1 MIWFNIKELEKL
13 ITDGKMSDKLV
24 LNYLL
29 TYLIFSVVAGYPSNF
44 DNPLWTEWVH
54 LIISLITVIWGV
66 RKTFEINQ
74 KGNNRDYF
82 KRFISLSFVTGL
94 RVAAL
99 ALLVLFLFN
108 LLREIFDA
116 TEVPLSVSSFQE
128 EILKLAG
135 FLLVIGFY
143 YYMLLASFKRINSGD
158 SSGIQVEAA

>member
-13 ITDGKMSDKLV
+13 IKDGKLSDKLV
-24 LNYLL
+24 FNYLL

-44 DNPLWTEWVH
+44 DNPLWMEWVH
-54 LIISLITVIWGV
+54 LIISLIAVIWGV

-74 KGNNRDYF
+74 EGNNQDYF
-82 KRFISLSFVTGL
+82 KRFISLSFVTGI
-94 RVAAL
+94 RVVVF

-108 LLREIFDA
+108 LLTEILDA
-116 TEVPLSVSSFQE
+116 TGVPFSLSSFQE

-143 YYMLLASFKRINSGD
+143 YYMLLASFKRINSGEF
-158 SSGIQVEAA
+158 SGIQVEAV